1 MGYYPIFVE
10 MTGRPCAV
18 VGGGLVAERKVAA
31 LFEAG
36 ARVTVISP
44 NLTTCLQ
51 SWASEGRLN
60 HVARDYRRGD
70 LGGFEMVFVATDNAE
85 VNAAIARDGREQRV
99 WVNSADD
106 LSHCDFILPSVLR
119 RGELVV
125 AVGTG
130 GSSPAL
136 ARAIREELES
146 YFSADY
152 DLLLQVAAEVR
163 VELKNRSVVPNAELW
178 RKALADGF
186 RNLIAAGKK
195 AEAKA
200 YLVRQ
205 LEGAPC
211 K

>member
-1 MGYYPIFVE
+1 MGYYPIFVG

-70 LGGFEMVFVATDNAE
+70 LGEFEMVFVATDNAE
-85 VNAAIARDGREQRV
+85 VNAAIARDVREQRV

-106 LSHCDFILPSVLR
+106 PSHCDFILPSVLR
-119 RGELVV
+119 RGGARVGG
-125 AVGTG
+125 GTG
-130 GSSPAL
+130 GRSPAP
-136 ARAIREELES
+136 AKAIREEMGAH
-146 YFSADY
+146 FS
-152 DLLLQVAAEVR
+152 
-163 VELKNRSVVPNAELW
+163 P
-178 RKALADGF
+178 
-186 RNLIAAGKK
+186 
-195 AEAKA
+195 
-200 YLVRQ
+200 
-205 LEGAPC
+205 GAR
-211 K
+211 

>member
-70 LGGFEMVFVATDNAE
+70 LGEFEMVFVATDNAE

-106 LSHCDFILPSVLR
+106 PSHCDFILPSVLR

-125 AVGTG
+125 AVSTG

-136 ARAIREELES
+136 ARAIREELEV
-146 YFSADY
+146 YFTDDY
-152 DLLLQVAAEVR
+152 ATLAEIVRDVRHKMKEHCLSPSVEAWHDALDGDLRRLVR
-163 VELKNRSVVPNAELW
+163 EGNQR
-178 RKALADGF
+178 
-186 RNLIAAGKK
+186 
-195 AEAKA
+195 EAKA
-200 YLVRQ
+200 YLLRR
-205 LEGAPC
+205 LGAEI
-211 K
+211 